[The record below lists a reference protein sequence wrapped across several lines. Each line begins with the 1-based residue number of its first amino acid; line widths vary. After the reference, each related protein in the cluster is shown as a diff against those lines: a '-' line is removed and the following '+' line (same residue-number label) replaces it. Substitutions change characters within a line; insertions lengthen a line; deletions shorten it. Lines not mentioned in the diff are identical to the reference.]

1 MSSTPLSDGRQRPQG
16 EITLPDGKKVI
27 VVAKTT
33 LDSARQTHAN
43 RDDVADFVVQGSPE
57 HNKYLHQ
64 ARKHHEGRRAQLKER
79 HGAAFEEWER
89 NQQDLNSVSVQLS
102 RMSTNSSGLHG
113 NYGKFGYD
121 SGVQTYDDG
130 EEAEGEER
138 KGYRQDST
146 IKIARRPVVRQ
157 WFHRNMLWRASEQS
171 EIMAIELFFDLL
183 YGKKNAAPLCVWFIA
198 NHQLQSASFIAMASI
213 CPRSLLATNCFDLL
227 LLSSCRGKFGP
238 ISPWQSVG
246 SRLMI

>member
-27 VVAKTT
+27 VVAKNA

-57 HNKYLHQ
+57 HNKYLHE
-64 ARKHHEGRRAQLKER
+64 ARKHHEGRRAQLRER

-102 RMSTNSSGLHG
+102 RMTTSSSGLHG

-146 IKIARRPVVRQ
+146 MKIARRPVVRQ
-157 WFHRNMLWRASEQS
+157 WFHRNMLWRASEQT

-183 YGKKNAAPLCVWFIA
+183 YGK
-198 NHQLQSASFIAMASI
+198 
-213 CPRSLLATNCFDLL
+213 
-227 LLSSCRGKFGP
+227 
-238 ISPWQSVG
+238 
-246 SRLMI
+246 

>member
-27 VVAKTT
+27 VVAKTA

-57 HNKYLHQ
+57 HTKYLHE
-64 ARKHHEGRRAQLKER
+64 ARKHHEGRRAQLRER

-113 NYGKFGYD
+113 NYGKFGFD

-130 EEAEGEER
+130 EEIEGEER

-146 IKIARRPVVRQ
+146 MKIARRPVVRQ
-157 WFHRNMLWRASEQS
+157 WFHRNMLWRASEQT

-183 YGKKNAAPLCVWFIA
+183 YGKWQSSSLHVWFVA
-198 NHQLQSASFIAMASI
+198 NHPLQSVSFIAMASI
-213 CPRSLLATNCFDLL
+213 CPRSLLAMNCFDLPSP
-227 LLSSCRGKFGP
+227 SSCRGKFGP
-238 ISPWQSVG
+238 ISRWLSVG
-246 SRLMI
+246 FRLMI